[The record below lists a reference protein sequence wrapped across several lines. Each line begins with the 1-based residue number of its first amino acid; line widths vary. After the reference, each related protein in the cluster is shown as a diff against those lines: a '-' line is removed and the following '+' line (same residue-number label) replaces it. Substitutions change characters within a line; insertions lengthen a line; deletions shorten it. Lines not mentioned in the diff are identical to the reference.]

1 MPAKMRTH
9 FMKTIIQTSK
19 RNVLSLGLLFLF
31 ITSFTYSQHSGSG
44 RQMPAIGVVNGS
56 VMDSTSGQPL
66 EYASISLVNMRSDEV
81 VTGALSDKTGR
92 FNIPQVP
99 LGRYR
104 AVVEFIGYAAK
115 EISPINIFPGEGGGI
130 EQNLGNIQLRIS
142 SVNLAQVEVLG
153 ESQFIQTID
162 KQIFTV
168 GKNLAASGGS
178 GEDVLNQVPTVAVDI
193 DGNITLRGDA
203 NVTVLIDGKKV
214 GFDRRSMVDNLQASM
229 IEKVEVITNPS
240 AKYDP
245 DGVGGII
252 NLILKRG
259 AFEGFN
265 GTTSLSAGQYNK
277 NNISGN
283 INYRTDNWNVFGS
296 TSYRTGERLGT
307 GKREFDYLYY
317 EPIDSVRYLYQNT
330 ERKRNSDNI
339 SFRLGG
345 DFYPTTTSTI
355 SYTSTYGNRDQ
366 TSDEIV
372 ETIKPFNSILAVQET
387 GQEYDWDHSISYENK
402 FDSKDKKLNATLS
415 YSIGNEKETEE
426 NLGREAKDHHIH
438 RNIIASL
445 DYENKLGKNIDLE
458 AGFKTTLKSLNDDL
472 FFREGNYDYLYN
484 EDIYA
489 LYTTL
494 GYKIN
499 DRLGLKGGVRFE
511 QVETV
516 ARINGD
522 TTSATGITHYIINQA
537 VENGD
542 FDNPYTHVYPSV
554 FLNFNLTEREQIQF
568 GYSKRVNRPRT
579 RSLNPFPNEM
589 LDTTHIRTGNPFVR
603 PEYSDVM
610 ELNFSSNSRKFN
622 FNTGVSYKHTKD
634 AIAWWDRD
642 IIQYNG
648 QSYEVLSAG
657 NAESA
662 KSLGGSVIVGYRPV
676 PLISFMLTTW
686 WWRSE
691 TEGGQYENDM
701 TGTSYGMHN
710 RGQLTLNIPTVARL
724 ELTVGGRGTMK
735 ITSGTIPAN
744 YGADLG
750 LEKSFMNN
758 RLSITLKVND
768 LFNNRKFI
776 IDTSNDYEYYTQNM
790 YAERKRGRRTTSI
803 NLRYNFGKQQK
814 NKWDRKSY
822 GRGGGGG
829 MDMDY

>member
-1 MPAKMRTH
+1 MYFNEKMGSIGIRVFLLST
-9 FMKTIIQTSK
+9 FAFSQWPGAGSK
-19 RNVLSLGLLFLF
+19 
-31 ITSFTYSQHSGSG
+31 
-44 RQMPAIGVVNGS
+44 MPAIGVVNGS
-56 VMDSTSGQPL
+56 VMDSTSGLPI

-92 FNIPQVP
+92 FNIREIP

-104 AVVEFIGYAAK
+104 AVVEFIGYATK

-130 EQNLGNIQLRIS
+130 EHDLGSMKLQIS
-142 SVNLAQVEVLG
+142 SINLAEVEVLG

-252 NLILKRG
+252 NLVLKRG

-265 GTTSLSAGQYNK
+265 GSTSLSAGQYNK

-283 INYRTDNWNVFGS
+283 LNFRTDNWNVFS
-296 TSYRTGERLGT
+296 NTSYRTGERYSKGL
-307 GKREFDYLYY
+307 REFDYLYFD
-317 EPIDSVRYLYQNT
+317 PSDSVRYLYQDT
-330 ERKRNSDNI
+330 KRIRNSDNI
-339 SFRLGG
+339 SFRFGG
-345 DFYPTTTSTI
+345 DLYPTPTSTI
-355 SYTSTYGNRDQ
+355 SYTSTFGKRDQ
-366 TSDEIV
+366 DSQEIV
-372 ETIKPFNSILAVQET
+372 ETTRPFASILDVQEN
-387 GQEYDWDHSISYENK
+387 GLENDWDHSLSYENK
-402 FDSKDKKLNATLS
+402 FNSKDRKINADIS
-415 YSIGNEKETEE
+415 YGIGKENETEKNLGNEVE
-426 NLGREAKDHHIH
+426 DHHDH
-438 RNIIASL
+438 KSIIASL
-445 DYENKLGKNIDLE
+445 DYEDKLGESFDLE
-458 AGFKTTLKSLNDDL
+458 AGFKTMLKTLDDDL
-472 FFREGNYDYLYN
+472 FFQDGTYDYLYG

-494 GYKIN
+494 GYEIN
-499 DRLGLKGGVRFE
+499 DRLGLKVGLRFE
-511 QVETV
+511 QVETKAEV
-516 ARINGD
+516 SGD
-522 TTSATGITHYIINQA
+522 TTDATSITHFLINQA
-537 VENGD
+537 VKKEVID
-542 FDNPYTHVYPSV
+542 EPYSHFYPSV
-554 FLNFNLTEREQIQF
+554 FLNYKLTEKEQIQF
-568 GYSKRVNRPRT
+568 SFSKRVNRPWT
-579 RSLNPFPNEM
+579 RSLNPFPDEI
-589 LDTTHIRTGNPFVR
+589 LDTTHIRTGNPYVK

-610 ELNFSSNSRKFN
+610 EINFSSNSRKFN
-622 FNTGVSYKHTKD
+622 FNTGVSYKHITDK
-634 AIAWWDRD
+634 IAWWDRD
-642 IIQYNG
+642 EIIYNG
-648 QSYEVLSAG
+648 VSYELLTSG

-662 KSLGGSVIVGYRPV
+662 KNLGGSVIVNYRPMH
-676 PLISFMLTTW
+676 LASLMLTTW

-691 TEGGQYENDM
+691 TDGGQDENEM

-724 ELTVGGRGTMK
+724 ELSVGGRGTMK

-750 LEKSFMNN
+750 IEKSFINN
-758 RLSITLKVND
+758 RLSVTLKVND
-768 LFNNRKFI
+768 LFDNRKFI
-776 IDTSNDYEYYTQNM
+776 IDTTQDYDLYTQEM
-790 YAERKRGRRTTSI
+790 YAERKRGRRTASI

-814 NKWDRKSY
+814 KKWDRRNF
-822 GRGGGGG
+822 GGHGGGGG

>member
-1 MPAKMRTH
+1 MY
-9 FMKTIIQTSK
+9 FNDKTISIGILVFS
-19 RNVLSLGLLFLF
+19 LSTFAF
-31 ITSFTYSQHSGSG
+31 SQWPGAG
-44 RQMPAIGVVNGS
+44 GKMPAIGVVNGS
-56 VMDSTSGQPL
+56 VMDSTSGLPI

-92 FNIPQVP
+92 FNIREVP

-115 EISPINIFPGEGGGI
+115 EISPINISPGEGGGI
-130 EQNLGNIQLRIS
+130 KHDLGSVKLQIS
-142 SVNLAQVEVLG
+142 SINLTAVEVLG

-252 NLILKRG
+252 NLVLKRG

-265 GTTSLSAGQYNK
+265 GSTSLSAGEYNK

-283 INYRTDNWNVFGS
+283 LNFRTDTWNVFS
-296 TSYRTGERLGT
+296 TTSYRTGERISKGLR
-307 GKREFDYLYY
+307 KFNYLYSD
-317 EPIDSVRYLYQNT
+317 PSDSVRELDQET
-330 ERKRNSDNI
+330 KRIRNSDNI
-339 SFRLGG
+339 SFRFGG
-345 DFYPTTTSTI
+345 DLYPTPTSTI
-355 SYTSTYGNRDQ
+355 SYTSTFSKRDQ
-366 TSDEIV
+366 DSQEIV
-372 ETIKPFNSILAVQET
+372 ETTKPVASRLNVNENGLEN
-387 GQEYDWDHSISYENK
+387 EWDHSLSYENK
-402 FDSKDKKLNATLS
+402 FNSKDKKLNADIS
-415 YSIGNEKETEE
+415 YGIGQENETEE
-426 NLGREAKDHHIH
+426 NLGNEVKDNHDHKS
-438 RNIIASL
+438 IIASF
-445 DYENKLGKNIDLE
+445 DYEGKLSEIFDLE
-458 AGFKTTLKSLNDDL
+458 AGFKTTLKTLDDDL
-472 FFREGNYDYLYN
+472 FFQDGTYDYLYG

-494 GYKIN
+494 GYEIN
-499 DRLGLKGGVRFE
+499 DRLGLKGGLRFE
-511 QVETV
+511 QVETKAEV
-516 ARINGD
+516 TGD
-522 TTSATGITHYIINQA
+522 TTDATSITHFLINQA
-537 VENGD
+537 VEKNEID
-542 FDNPYTHVYPSV
+542 EPYRQFYPSV
-554 FLNFNLTEREQIQF
+554 FLNYKLTEKQQIQF
-568 GYSKRVNRPRT
+568 GYSKRVNRPGT
-579 RSLNPFPNEM
+579 RSLNPFPREI
-589 LDTTHIRTGNPFVR
+589 LDTTHVRTGNPYVK

-610 ELNFSSNSRKFN
+610 EINFSSNSRKFN
-622 FNTGVSYKHTKD
+622 FNTGVSYKHTTD
-634 AIAWWDRD
+634 QIAWWDRD
-642 IIQYNG
+642 EIIYNG
-648 QSYEVLSAG
+648 RPYELLTSG

-662 KSLGGSVIVGYRPV
+662 KNLGGSVIINYRPM
-676 PLISFMLTTW
+676 PLASFMLTTW

-691 TEGGQYENDM
+691 TDGGQYEEDM
-701 TGTSYGMHN
+701 TGTSYGMYN

-724 ELTVGGRGTMK
+724 ELSVGGRGTMK

-750 LEKSFMNN
+750 IEKSFMNN
-758 RLSITLKVND
+758 QLSVTLKVND
-768 LFNNRKFI
+768 IFDNRKFI
-776 IDTSNDYEYYTQNM
+776 IDTKQDYELYIQEM
-790 YAERKRGRRTTSI
+790 YAERKRGRRTTSL

-814 NKWDRKSY
+814 KKWDRRNF
-822 GRGGGGG
+822 GGGGGGGGG

>member
-1 MPAKMRTH
+1 MKKIIMYFNEKMVSIGIRV
-9 FMKTIIQTSK
+9 FL
-19 RNVLSLGLLFLF
+19 LSTFAF
-31 ITSFTYSQHSGSG
+31 SQWPGAG
-44 RQMPAIGVVNGS
+44 GKMPAIGVVNGS
-56 VMDSTSGQPL
+56 VMDSTSGLPI

-92 FNIPQVP
+92 FSIREVP

-104 AVVEFIGYAAK
+104 AVVEFIGYATK

-130 EQNLGNIQLRIS
+130 EQNIGNIQLQIS
-142 SVNLAQVEVLG
+142 SVNLAEVEVLG

-214 GFDRRSMVDNLQASM
+214 GGHRRSMVDNLQASM

-252 NLILKRG
+252 NLVLKRG

-265 GTTSLSAGQYNK
+265 GSTSLSAGEYNK

-283 INYRTDNWNVFGS
+283 LNFRTDTWNVFSS
-296 TSYRTGERLGT
+296 TSYRTGERYSKGL
-307 GKREFDYLYY
+307 REFDYLYFD
-317 EPIDSVRYLYQNT
+317 PSDSVRYLYQDT
-330 ERKRNSDNI
+330 KRIRNSDNI
-339 SFRLGG
+339 SFRFGG
-345 DFYPTTTSTI
+345 DLYPTPTSTI
-355 SYTSTYGNRDQ
+355 SYTSTFGKRDQ
-366 TSDEIV
+366 DSQEIV
-372 ETIKPFNSILAVQET
+372 ETTRPFASILDVQEN
-387 GQEYDWDHSISYENK
+387 GLENDWDHSFSYENK
-402 FDSKDKKLNATLS
+402 FNSKDRKLNANVS
-415 YSIGNEKETEE
+415 YGYGVEDETEE
-426 NLGREAKDHHIH
+426 NLGNEVKDHHDH
-438 RNIIASL
+438 NSIIASF
-445 DYENKLGKNIDLE
+445 DYEDKLGENFALE
-458 AGFKTTLKSLNDDL
+458 AGFKTTLKTLDDDM
-472 FFREGNYDYLYN
+472 FFQDGTYDYLYDEN
-484 EDIYA
+484 IYA

-494 GYKIN
+494 GYEIN
-499 DRLGLKGGVRFE
+499 DRLGLKGGLRFE
-511 QVETV
+511 QVETKAKV
-516 ARINGD
+516 TGD
-522 TTSATGITHYIINQA
+522 TTIAASITHFVINQA
-537 VENGD
+537 VKKDVIDE
-542 FDNPYTHVYPSV
+542 PYSHFYPSV
-554 FLNFNLTEREQIQF
+554 FLNYKLTEKEQIQF
-568 GYSKRVNRPRT
+568 GYSKRINRPWT
-579 RSLNPFPNEM
+579 RSLNPFPREM
-589 LDTTHIRTGNPFVR
+589 LDTTHIRTGNPYVK

-610 ELNFSSNSRKFN
+610 EINFSSNSRKFN
-622 FNTGVSYKHTKD
+622 FNTGVSYKHTTD

-642 IIQYNG
+642 EIIYNG
-648 QSYEVLSAG
+648 VPYELLTSG

-662 KSLGGSVIVGYRPV
+662 KDLGGSVIINYRPM
-676 PLISFMLTTW
+676 PLASLMLTTW

-691 TEGGQYENDM
+691 TDGGQDEDEM

-724 ELTVGGRGTMK
+724 ELSVGGRGTMK

-750 LEKSFMNN
+750 IEKSFMNN
-758 RLSITLKVND
+758 RLSVTLKVND
-768 LFNNRKFI
+768 LFDNRKFI
-776 IDTSNDYEYYTQNM
+776 IDTTQDYELYTQEM

-803 NLRYNFGKQQK
+803 NLRYNFGKQEK
-814 NKWDRKSY
+814 KKWDRRNF
-822 GRGGGGG
+822 GRGNGGGG

>member
-1 MPAKMRTH
+1 
-9 FMKTIIQTSK
+9 
-19 RNVLSLGLLFLF
+19 
-31 ITSFTYSQHSGSG
+31 
-44 RQMPAIGVVNGS
+44 MPAIGVLHGS
-56 VMDSTSGQPL
+56 VADSTSGQPL

-92 FNIPQVP
+92 FTIREIP
-99 LGRYR
+99 LGKYT

-142 SVNLAQVEVLG
+142 SVNLAQIEVLG

-252 NLILKRG
+252 NLILRRG

-265 GTTSLSAGQYNK
+265 GNTSLSAGEYNK

-283 INYRTDNWNVFGS
+283 LNYRTDTWNVFSS
-296 TSYRTGERLGT
+296 TSYRTGERYSKGL
-307 GKREFDYLYY
+307 RQFDYLYFD
-317 EPIDSVRYLYQNT
+317 PSDSIRYLHQVT
-330 ERKRNSDNI
+330 KRIRNSNNI
-339 SFRLGG
+339 SFRFGG
-345 DFYPTTTSTI
+345 DLYPTPTTTI
-355 SYTSTYGNRDQ
+355 SYTSTFSKRDQ
-366 TSDEIV
+366 DSQEIV
-372 ETIKPFNSILAVQET
+372 KTTRPVESILDVIEN
-387 GQEYDWDHSISYENK
+387 GLENDWDHSLSYENK
-402 FDSKDKKLNATLS
+402 FNSKDRKLNADIS
-415 YSIGNEKETEE
+415 YGIGKENETEKNLGNEVE
-426 NLGREAKDHHIH
+426 DHHDH
-438 RNIIASL
+438 KSIIASF
-445 DYENKLGKNIDLE
+445 DYEDKLGESFDLE
-458 AGFKTTLKSLNDDL
+458 AGFKTTLKALDDDL
-472 FFREGNYDYLYN
+472 FFQDGTYDYLYG

-494 GYKIN
+494 GYEIN
-499 DRLGLKGGVRFE
+499 DRLGLKGGLRFE
-511 QVETV
+511 QVETKAKV
-516 ARINGD
+516 AGD
-522 TTSATGITHYIINQA
+522 TTDATSITHFLINQA
-537 VENGD
+537 VKKDEID
-542 FDNPYTHVYPSV
+542 EPYSHFYPSV
-554 FLNFNLTEREQIQF
+554 FLNYKLTEKQQIQF

-579 RSLNPFPNEM
+579 RSLNPFPRKILN
-589 LDTTHIRTGNPFVR
+589 TTHIRTGNPYVK

-610 ELNFSSNSRKFN
+610 EINFSSNSRKFN
-622 FNTGVSYKHTKD
+622 FNTGISYKHTTD

-642 IIQYNG
+642 EIIYNG
-648 QSYEVLSAG
+648 VSYELLTSG

-662 KSLGGSVIVGYRPV
+662 KNLGGSVIINYRPM
-676 PLISFMLTTW
+676 PLASFMLTTW

-691 TEGGQYENDM
+691 TEGGQYEDDM
-701 TGTSYGMHN
+701 TGTSYGMYN
-710 RGQLTLNIPTVARL
+710 RGQFTLNIPTVARL
-724 ELTVGGRGTMK
+724 ELSVGGRGTMK

-750 LEKSFMNN
+750 LEKSFMEN
-758 RLSITLKVND
+758 RLSVTLKVND

-776 IDTSNDYEYYTQNM
+776 INTEQDYAEYTQVM

-803 NLRYNFGKQQK
+803 NFRYNFGKQQK
-814 NKWDRKSY
+814 KKWDRRNF
-822 GRGGGGG
+822 GRGNGGGG

>member
-1 MPAKMRTH
+1 
-9 FMKTIIQTSK
+9 MKTKIKYYNSK
-19 RNVLSLGLLFLF
+19 VIPIGLLMFLF
-31 ITSFTYSQHSGSG
+31 STVAYGQWSGTRG
-44 RQMPAIGVVNGS
+44 KMPAIGVVNGS

-92 FNIPQVP
+92 FNIREVP

-104 AVVEFIGYAAK
+104 AVVEFIGFATK

-130 EQNLGNIQLRIS
+130 EHDLGSIKLQIS
-142 SVNLAQVEVLG
+142 SVNLAEVEVLG

-203 NVTVLIDGKKV
+203 NVTVLIDGKKT
-214 GFDRRSMVDNLQASM
+214 GGHRRSMVDNLQASM

-252 NLILKRG
+252 NLVLRRG

-265 GTTSLSAGQYNK
+265 GSTSLSAGEYNK

-283 INYRTDNWNVFGS
+283 LNFRTDTWNVFSS
-296 TSYRTGERLGT
+296 TSYRTGERYSKGL
-307 GKREFDYLYY
+307 RQFDYLYFD
-317 EPIDSVRYLYQNT
+317 PTDSIRYLHQVT
-330 ERKRNSDNI
+330 KRIRNSNNI
-339 SFRLGG
+339 SFRFGG
-345 DFYPTTTSTI
+345 DLYPTPTTTI
-355 SYTSTYGNRDQ
+355 SYTSTFSKRDQ
-366 TSDEIV
+366 DSQEIV
-372 ETIKPFNSILAVQET
+372 KTTRPVESILDVIEN
-387 GQEYDWDHSISYENK
+387 GLENDWDHSLSYENK
-402 FDSKDKKLNATLS
+402 FNSKDRKLNADIS
-415 YSIGNEKETEE
+415 YGIGKENETEKNLGNEVE
-426 NLGREAKDHHIH
+426 DHHDH
-438 RNIIASL
+438 KSIIASF
-445 DYENKLGKNIDLE
+445 DYEDKLGESFDLE
-458 AGFKTTLKSLNDDL
+458 AGFKTTLKALDDDL
-472 FFREGNYDYLYN
+472 FFQDGTYDYLYD

-494 GYKIN
+494 GYEIN
-499 DRLGLKGGVRFE
+499 DRLGLKGGLRFE
-511 QVETV
+511 QVETKAEV
-516 ARINGD
+516 SGD
-522 TTSATGITHYIINQA
+522 TTIATGITHFIINQA
-537 VENGD
+537 VKKDVIDE
-542 FDNPYTHVYPSV
+542 PYSHFYPSV
-554 FLNFNLTEREQIQF
+554 FLNFKLTEKEQIQF

-579 RSLNPFPNEM
+579 RSLNPFPREM
-589 LDTTHIRTGNPFVR
+589 LDTTHIRTGNPYVK

-610 ELNFSSNSRKFN
+610 EINFSSNSRKFN
-622 FNTGVSYKHTKD
+622 FNTGISYKHTTD

-642 IIQYNG
+642 EIIYNG
-648 QSYEVLSAG
+648 VSYELLTSG

-662 KSLGGSVIVGYRPV
+662 KNLGGSVIINYRPM
-676 PLISFMLTTW
+676 PLASFMLTTW

-691 TEGGQYENDM
+691 TEGGQYEDDM
-701 TGTSYGMHN
+701 TGTSYGMYN
-710 RGQLTLNIPTVARL
+710 RGQFTLNIPTVARL
-724 ELTVGGRGTMK
+724 ELSVGGRGTMK

-750 LEKSFMNN
+750 LEKSFMEN
-758 RLSITLKVND
+758 RLSVTLKVND

-776 IDTSNDYEYYTQNM
+776 INTEQDYAKYTQVM

-803 NLRYNFGKQQK
+803 NFRYNFGKQQK
-814 NKWDRKSY
+814 KKWDRRNF
-822 GRGGGGG
+822 GRGNGGGG

>member
-1 MPAKMRTH
+1 
-9 FMKTIIQTSK
+9 MKTIIHSS
-19 RNVLSLGLLFLF
+19 RRIVLSLGILLLS
-31 ITSFTYSQHSGSG
+31 ISTFTYGQHPGSG
-44 RQMPAIGVVNGS
+44 RQMPAIGVLHGS
-56 VMDSTSGQPL
+56 VADSTSGQPL

-92 FNIPQVP
+92 FTIREIP
-99 LGRYR
+99 LGKYT

-142 SVNLAQVEVLG
+142 SVNLAQIEVLG

-252 NLILKRG
+252 NLILRRG

-265 GTTSLSAGQYNK
+265 GNTSLSAGEYNK

-283 INYRTDNWNVFGS
+283 LNYRTDTWNVFSS
-296 TSYRTGERLGT
+296 TSYRTGERYSKGL
-307 GKREFDYLYY
+307 RQFDYLYFD
-317 EPIDSVRYLYQNT
+317 PSDSIRYLHQVT
-330 ERKRNSDNI
+330 KRIRNSNNI
-339 SFRLGG
+339 SFRFGG
-345 DFYPTTTSTI
+345 DLYPNPTTTI
-355 SYTSTYGNRDQ
+355 SYTSTFSKRNQDSR
-366 TSDEIV
+366 EIV
-372 ETIKPFNSILAVQET
+372 ETTRPVVSILDVREK
-387 GQEYDWDHSISYENK
+387 GQENDWDHSLSYENK
-402 FDSKDKKLNATLS
+402 FDSKDRKLNADIS
-415 YSIGNEKETEE
+415 YGIGRENETEKNLGNEV
-426 NLGREAKDHHIH
+426 KDHHDH
-438 RNIIASL
+438 KSIIASF
-445 DYENKLGKNIDLE
+445 DYEDKLGESFDLE
-458 AGFKTTLKSLNDDL
+458 AGFKTTLKTLDDDL
-472 FFREGNYDYLYN
+472 FFQDGTYDYLYG

-494 GYKIN
+494 GYEIN
-499 DRLGLKGGVRFE
+499 DRLGLKGGLRFE
-511 QVETV
+511 QVETKAEV
-516 ARINGD
+516 SGD
-522 TTSATGITHYIINQA
+522 TTIATGITHFIINQA
-537 VENGD
+537 VKKDVIDE
-542 FDNPYTHVYPSV
+542 PYSHFYPSV
-554 FLNFNLTEREQIQF
+554 FLNFKLTEKEQIQF

-579 RSLNPFPNEM
+579 RSLNPFPREM
-589 LDTTHIRTGNPFVR
+589 LDTTHIRTGNPYVK

-610 ELNFSSNSRKFN
+610 EINFSSNSRKFN
-622 FNTGVSYKHTKD
+622 FNTGISYKHTTD

-642 IIQYNG
+642 EIIYNG
-648 QSYEVLSAG
+648 VSYELLTSG

-662 KSLGGSVIVGYRPV
+662 KNLGGSVIINYRPM
-676 PLISFMLTTW
+676 PLASFMLTTW

-691 TEGGQYENDM
+691 TEGGQYEEDM
-701 TGTSYGMHN
+701 TGTSYGMYN
-710 RGQLTLNIPTVARL
+710 RGQFTLNIPTVARL
-724 ELTVGGRGTMK
+724 ELSVGGRGTMK

-750 LEKSFMNN
+750 LEKSFMEN
-758 RLSITLKVND
+758 RLSVTLKVND

-776 IDTSNDYEYYTQNM
+776 INTEQDYAEYTQVM

-803 NLRYNFGKQQK
+803 NFRYNFGKQQK
-814 NKWDRKSY
+814 KKWDRRNF
-822 GRGGGGG
+822 GRGNGGGG

>member
-1 MPAKMRTH
+1 
-9 FMKTIIQTSK
+9 MKTKIKYYNGKVIPI
-19 RNVLSLGLLFLF
+19 GLLIFLF
-31 ITSFTYSQHSGSG
+31 STVAYGQWSGTRG
-44 RQMPAIGVVNGS
+44 KMPAIGVVNGS

-92 FNIPQVP
+92 FNIREVP

-104 AVVEFIGYAAK
+104 AVVEFIGYATK

-130 EQNLGNIQLRIS
+130 EHDLGSMKLQIS

-252 NLILKRG
+252 NLILRRG

-265 GTTSLSAGQYNK
+265 GNTSLSAGEYNK

-283 INYRTDNWNVFGS
+283 LNYRTDTWNVFSS
-296 TSYRTGERLGT
+296 TSYRTGERYSKGL
-307 GKREFDYLYY
+307 RQFDYLYFD
-317 EPIDSVRYLYQNT
+317 PSDSIRYLHQVT
-330 ERKRNSDNI
+330 KRIRNSNNI
-339 SFRLGG
+339 SFRFGG
-345 DFYPTTTSTI
+345 DLYPTPTTTI
-355 SYTSTYGNRDQ
+355 SYTSTFSKRDQ
-366 TSDEIV
+366 DSQEIV
-372 ETIKPFNSILAVQET
+372 KTTRPVASILDVIEN
-387 GQEYDWDHSISYENK
+387 GLENDWDHSLSYENK
-402 FDSKDKKLNATLS
+402 FDSKDRKLNADIS
-415 YSIGNEKETEE
+415 YGIGRENETEKNLGNEV
-426 NLGREAKDHHIH
+426 KDHHDH
-438 RNIIASL
+438 KSIIASF
-445 DYENKLGKNIDLE
+445 DYEDKLGESFDLE
-458 AGFKTTLKSLNDDL
+458 AGFKTTLKTLDDDL
-472 FFREGNYDYLYN
+472 FFQDGTYDYLYG

-494 GYKIN
+494 GYEIN
-499 DRLGLKGGVRFE
+499 DRLGLKGGLRFE
-511 QVETV
+511 QVETKAKV
-516 ARINGD
+516 AGD
-522 TTSATGITHYIINQA
+522 TTDATSITHFLINQA
-537 VENGD
+537 VKKDEID
-542 FDNPYTHVYPSV
+542 EPYSHFYPSV
-554 FLNFNLTEREQIQF
+554 FLNFKLTEKEQIQF

-579 RSLNPFPNEM
+579 RSLNPFPREM
-589 LDTTHIRTGNPFVR
+589 LDTTHIRTGNPYVK

-610 ELNFSSNSRKFN
+610 EINFSSNSRKFN
-622 FNTGVSYKHTKD
+622 FNTGISYKHTTD

-642 IIQYNG
+642 EIIYNG
-648 QSYEVLSAG
+648 VSYELLTSG

-662 KSLGGSVIVGYRPV
+662 KNLGGSVIINYRPM
-676 PLISFMLTTW
+676 PLASFMLTTW

-691 TEGGQYENDM
+691 TEGGQYEDDM
-701 TGTSYGMHN
+701 TGTSYGMYN
-710 RGQLTLNIPTVARL
+710 RGQFTLNIPTVARL
-724 ELTVGGRGTMK
+724 ELSVGGRGTMK

-750 LEKSFMNN
+750 LEKSFMEN
-758 RLSITLKVND
+758 RLSVTLKVND

-776 IDTSNDYEYYTQNM
+776 INTEQDYAEYTQVM

-803 NLRYNFGKQQK
+803 NFRYNFGKQQK
-814 NKWDRKSY
+814 KKWDRRNF
-822 GRGGGGG
+822 GRGNGGGG

>member
-1 MPAKMRTH
+1 MYSYEKSVSIGILV
-9 FMKTIIQTSK
+9 FS
-19 RNVLSLGLLFLF
+19 LS
-31 ITSFTYSQHSGSG
+31 SFAFSQWPGAG
-44 RQMPAIGVVNGS
+44 GKMPAIGVVNGS
-56 VMDSTSGQPL
+56 VMDSTSGLPI

-92 FNIPQVP
+92 FNIREIP

-104 AVVEFIGYAAK
+104 AVVEFIGYATK

-130 EQNLGNIQLRIS
+130 EQNLGNIQLQIS
-142 SVNLAQVEVLG
+142 SINLAGVEVLG

-252 NLILKRG
+252 NLVLKRG

-265 GTTSLSAGQYNK
+265 GSTSLSAGEYNK

-283 INYRTDNWNVFGS
+283 LNFRTDNWNVFGS
-296 TSYRTGERLGT
+296 TSYRTGERFSKGL
-307 GKREFDYLYY
+307 REFDYLYIN
-317 EPIDSVRYLYQNT
+317 PSDSVRYLYQNT
-330 ERKRNSDNI
+330 ERIRNSDNI
-339 SFRLGG
+339 SFRFGG
-345 DFYPTTTSTI
+345 DLYPTSSSTI
-355 SYTSTYGNRDQ
+355 SYTSTFSNSDQ
-366 TSDEIV
+366 DNQEIV
-372 ETIKPFNSILAVQET
+372 QTTRPVTSILDVKENELEN
-387 GQEYDWDHSISYENK
+387 GWDHSLSYENK
-402 FDSKDKKLNATLS
+402 FNSKERKLNADIS
-415 YSIGNEKETEE
+415 YGIEKEDETEK
-426 NLGREAKDHHIH
+426 NLGNIVEDRQNNKS
-438 RNIIASL
+438 IIASF
-445 DYENKLGKNIDLE
+445 DYEDKLGENFDLE
-458 AGFKTTLKSLNDDL
+458 AGFKTTLKTLDDDL
-472 FFREGNYDYLYN
+472 FFQDGTYDYLYD

-494 GYKIN
+494 GYEIN
-499 DRLGLKGGVRFE
+499 DRLGLKGGLRFE
-511 QVETV
+511 QVETKAKV
-516 ARINGD
+516 TGD
-522 TTSATGITHYIINQA
+522 TTIATSITHFVINQA
-537 VENGD
+537 VKKDVIDE
-542 FDNPYTHVYPSV
+542 PYSHFYPSV
-554 FLNFNLTEREQIQF
+554 FLNYKLTEREQIQF
-568 GYSKRVNRPRT
+568 GYSKRVNRPWT
-579 RSLNPFPNEM
+579 RSLNPFPRDM
-589 LDTTHIRTGNPFVR
+589 LDTTHIRTGNPYVK

-610 ELNFSSNSRKFN
+610 EINFSSNSRKFN
-622 FNTGVSYKHTKD
+622 FNTGVSYKHTTD
-634 AIAWWDRD
+634 QIAWWDRD
-642 IIQYNG
+642 EIIYNG
-648 QSYEVLSAG
+648 VPHELLTSG

-662 KSLGGSVIVGYRPV
+662 KNLGGSVIINYRPM
-676 PLISFMLTTW
+676 PLASLMLTTW

-691 TEGGQYENDM
+691 TVGGQDENEM

-724 ELTVGGRGTMK
+724 ELSVGGRGTMK

-750 LEKSFMNN
+750 IEKSFMNN
-758 RLSITLKVND
+758 RLSVTLKVND
-768 LFNNRKFI
+768 LFDNRKFI
-776 IDTSNDYEYYTQNM
+776 IDTTQEYDLYIQEM
-790 YAERKRGRRTTSI
+790 YAERKRGRRTTSL

-814 NKWDRKSY
+814 KKWDRKNFG
-822 GRGGGGG
+822 GRGGGGGG

>member
-1 MPAKMRTH
+1 
-9 FMKTIIQTSK
+9 
-19 RNVLSLGLLFLF
+19 
-31 ITSFTYSQHSGSG
+31 
-44 RQMPAIGVVNGS
+44 MPAIGVVNGS

-92 FNIPQVP
+92 FNIREVP

-252 NLILKRG
+252 NLVLKRG

-265 GTTSLSAGQYNK
+265 GSTSLSAGQYNK

-283 INYRTDNWNVFGS
+283 LNFRTDTWNVFSS
-296 TSYRTGERLGT
+296 TSYRMGERYSDGLR
-307 GKREFDYLYY
+307 KFDKHW
-317 EPIDSVRYLYQNT
+317 PNIQNPDSVTYLYQNT
-330 ERKRNSDNI
+330 ERTRNSDNI
-339 SFRLGG
+339 SFRFGG
-345 DFYPTTTSTI
+345 DLYPTPSSTI
-355 SYTSTYGNRDQ
+355 SYTSTFSKRDQ
-366 TSDEIV
+366 DSQEIV
-372 ETIKPFNSILAVQET
+372 ETTRPVASILDVQEN
-387 GQEYDWDHSISYENK
+387 GLENDWDHSLSYENK
-402 FDSKDKKLNATLS
+402 FDSKDRKLKVDVS
-415 YSIGNEKETEE
+415 YGIGEENETEE
-426 NLGREAKDHHIH
+426 NLGNEVKDHHDH
-438 RNIIASL
+438 KSIIASF
-445 DYENKLGKNIDLE
+445 DYEDKLGENFDLE
-458 AGFKTTLKSLNDDL
+458 AGFKTTLKTLDDDL
-472 FFREGNYDYLYN
+472 LFQDGTYDYLYD

-494 GYKIN
+494 GYEIN
-499 DRLGLKGGVRFE
+499 DRLGLKGGLRFE
-511 QVETV
+511 QVETKATV
-516 ARINGD
+516 TGD
-522 TTSATGITHYIINQA
+522 IIAPTSITHFVINRA
-537 VENGD
+537 VKEGEFNE
-542 FDNPYTHVYPSV
+542 PYSHFYPSV
-554 FLNFNLTEREQIQF
+554 FLNYKLTEKEQIQF

-579 RSLNPFPNEM
+579 RSLNPFPREM
-589 LDTTHIRTGNPFVR
+589 LDTTHIRTGNPYVK
-603 PEYSDVM
+603 PEFSDVM
-610 ELNFSSNSRKFN
+610 EINFSSNSRKFN
-622 FNTGVSYKHTKD
+622 FNTGVSYKHTTD
-634 AIAWWDRD
+634 AIAWWNRD
-642 IIQYNG
+642 TIKYHNKI
-648 QSYEVLSAG
+648 YEELTSG

-662 KSLGGSVIVGYRPV
+662 KNLGGSVIINYRPM
-676 PLISFMLTTW
+676 PLASFMLTTW

-691 TEGGQYENDM
+691 TIGGQYEEDM

-724 ELTVGGRGTMK
+724 ELSVGGRGTMK

-744 YGADLG
+744 YAADLG
-750 LEKSFMNN
+750 IEKSFLNN
-758 RLSITLKVND
+758 RLSVTLKVND
-768 LFNNRKFI
+768 LFDNRKFI
-776 IDTSNDYEYYTQNM
+776 IDTRQDYELYIQEM
-790 YAERKRGRRTTSI
+790 YAERKRGRRTTSL

-814 NKWDRKSY
+814 KKWDRRNFG
-822 GRGGGGG
+822 GRGGGGGGG

>member
-1 MPAKMRTH
+1 MKKIIMYFNEKMVSIGILV
-9 FMKTIIQTSK
+9 FS
-19 RNVLSLGLLFLF
+19 LSTFAF
-31 ITSFTYSQHSGSG
+31 SQWPGAG
-44 RQMPAIGVVNGS
+44 GKMPAIGIVNGS
-56 VMDSTSGQPL
+56 VMDSTSGLPI

-92 FNIPQVP
+92 FNIREVP

-104 AVVEFIGYAAK
+104 AVVEFIGYATK

-130 EQNLGNIQLRIS
+130 KHDLGSMKLQIS
-142 SVNLAQVEVLG
+142 SINLAEVEVLG

-252 NLILKRG
+252 NLVLKRG

-265 GTTSLSAGQYNK
+265 GNTSLSAGEYNK

-283 INYRTDNWNVFGS
+283 LNFRTDTWNVFSS
-296 TSYRTGERLGT
+296 TSYRTGERYSDGLR
-307 GKREFDYLYY
+307 KFDKHW
-317 EPIDSVRYLYQNT
+317 PNIQNPDSVTYLYQNT
-330 ERKRNSDNI
+330 ERTRNSDNI
-339 SFRLGG
+339 SFRFGG
-345 DFYPTTTSTI
+345 DLYPTPSSTI
-355 SYTSTYGNRDQ
+355 SYTSTFSKRDQ
-366 TSDEIV
+366 DSQEIV
-372 ETIKPFNSILAVQET
+372 ETTRPVASILDVQEN
-387 GQEYDWDHSISYENK
+387 GLENDWDHSLSYENK
-402 FDSKDKKLNATLS
+402 FDSKDRKLKVDVS
-415 YSIGNEKETEE
+415 YGIGEENETEE
-426 NLGREAKDHHIH
+426 NLGNEVKDHHDH
-438 RNIIASL
+438 KSIIASF
-445 DYENKLGKNIDLE
+445 DYEDKLGENFDLE
-458 AGFKTTLKSLNDDL
+458 AGFKTTLKTLDDDL
-472 FFREGNYDYLYN
+472 LFQDGTYDYLYD

-494 GYKIN
+494 GYEIN
-499 DRLGLKGGVRFE
+499 DRLGLKGGLRFE
-511 QVETV
+511 QVETKATV
-516 ARINGD
+516 TGD
-522 TTSATGITHYIINQA
+522 IIAPTSITHFIINRA
-537 VENGD
+537 VKEGEFN
-542 FDNPYTHVYPSV
+542 NPYSHFYPSV
-554 FLNFNLTEREQIQF
+554 FLNYKLTEKEQIQF

-579 RSLNPFPNEM
+579 RSLNPFPREM
-589 LDTTHIRTGNPFVR
+589 LDTTHIRTGNPYVK
-603 PEYSDVM
+603 PEFSDVM
-610 ELNFSSNSRKFN
+610 EINFSSNSRKFN
-622 FNTGVSYKHTKD
+622 FNTGVSYKHTTD
-634 AIAWWDRD
+634 AIAWWNRD
-642 IIQYNG
+642 TIKYHNKI
-648 QSYEVLSAG
+648 YEELTSG

-662 KSLGGSVIVGYRPV
+662 KNLGGSVIINYRPM
-676 PLISFMLTTW
+676 PLASFMLTTW

-691 TEGGQYENDM
+691 TIGGQYEEDM

-724 ELTVGGRGTMK
+724 ELSVGGRGTMK

-744 YGADLG
+744 YAADLG
-750 LEKSFMNN
+750 IEKSFLNN
-758 RLSITLKVND
+758 RLSVTLKVND
-768 LFNNRKFI
+768 LFDNRKFI
-776 IDTSNDYEYYTQNM
+776 IDTRQDYELYIQEM
-790 YAERKRGRRTTSI
+790 YAERKRGRRTTSL

-814 NKWDRKSY
+814 KKWDRRNF
-822 GRGGGGG
+822 GRGNGGGG

>member
-1 MPAKMRTH
+1 MY
-9 FMKTIIQTSK
+9 FNDKTVSIGILVFS
-19 RNVLSLGLLFLF
+19 LS
-31 ITSFTYSQHSGSG
+31 SFAFSQWPGAG
-44 RQMPAIGVVNGS
+44 GKMPAIGVVNGS
-56 VMDSTSGQPL
+56 VMDSTSGLPI

-92 FNIPQVP
+92 FNIREVP
-99 LGRYR
+99 LGKYR
-104 AVVEFIGYAAK
+104 AVVEFIGYATK

-130 EQNLGNIQLRIS
+130 KHDLGSLKLQIS
-142 SVNLAQVEVLG
+142 SINLAGVEVLG

-252 NLILKRG
+252 NLVLKRG

-265 GTTSLSAGQYNK
+265 GSTSLSAGEYNK

-283 INYRTDNWNVFGS
+283 LNFRTDTWNVFSS
-296 TSYRTGERLGT
+296 TSYRTGERISKGL
-307 GKREFDYLYY
+307 REFDYLYFD
-317 EPIDSVRYLYQNT
+317 PSDSVRYLYQDT
-330 ERKRNSDNI
+330 KRIRNSDNI
-339 SFRLGG
+339 SFRFGG
-345 DFYPTTTSTI
+345 DLYPTPTSTI
-355 SYTSTYGNRDQ
+355 SYTSTFGKRDQ
-366 TSDEIV
+366 DSQEIV
-372 ETIKPFNSILAVQET
+372 ETTRPFASILDVQEN
-387 GQEYDWDHSISYENK
+387 GLENDWDHSLSYENK
-402 FDSKDKKLNATLS
+402 FNSKDRKINADIS
-415 YSIGNEKETEE
+415 YGIGKENETEKNLGNEV
-426 NLGREAKDHHIH
+426 KDNHDHKS
-438 RNIIASL
+438 IIASF
-445 DYENKLGKNIDLE
+445 DYEDKLGESFDLE
-458 AGFKTTLKSLNDDL
+458 VGFKTTLKTLDDDL
-472 FFREGNYDYLYN
+472 FFQDGTYDYLYG

-494 GYKIN
+494 GYEIN
-499 DRLGLKGGVRFE
+499 DRLGLKGGLRFE
-511 QVETV
+511 QVETKAEV
-516 ARINGD
+516 TGD
-522 TTSATGITHYIINQA
+522 TTDATSITHFLINQA
-537 VENGD
+537 VEKNEID
-542 FDNPYTHVYPSV
+542 EPYRQFYPSV
-554 FLNFNLTEREQIQF
+554 FLNYKLTEKEQIQF
-568 GYSKRVNRPRT
+568 GYSKRVNRPHT
-579 RSLNPFPNEM
+579 RSLNPFPREM
-589 LDTTHIRTGNPFVR
+589 LDTTHVRTGNPYVK

-610 ELNFSSNSRKFN
+610 EINFSSNSRKFN
-622 FNTGVSYKHTKD
+622 FNTGVSYKHTTD

-642 IIQYNG
+642 EIIYNG
-648 QSYEVLSAG
+648 RPYELLTSG

-662 KSLGGSVIVGYRPV
+662 KNLGGSVIINYRPM
-676 PLISFMLTTW
+676 PLASFMLTTW

-691 TEGGQYENDM
+691 TTGGQYEEDM

-724 ELTVGGRGTMK
+724 ELSVGGRGTMK

-744 YGADLG
+744 YAADLG
-750 LEKSFMNN
+750 IEKSFLNN
-758 RLSITLKVND
+758 RLSVTLKVND
-768 LFNNRKFI
+768 LFDNRKFI
-776 IDTSNDYEYYTQNM
+776 IDTRQDYELYTQEM
-790 YAERKRGRRTTSI
+790 YAERKRGRRTTSL

-814 NKWDRKSY
+814 KKWDRRNF
-822 GRGGGGG
+822 GRGNGGGG